1 MGPIPEIKRPQARKQ
16 LQIINYLSF
25 NLYYAFSGGFV
36 QMDKGGQQIYIIDP
50 RKEQTKGRDVLS
62 MNIAAAKAVANIVK
76 STLGP
81 RGMDK
86 MLVNPL
92 GDITITNDGA
102 TILHDISIE
111 HPTAKMLVEVA
122 KSLESSAGDGTTSA
136 VVFTGALLEKAEGLI
151 ENGVHPS
158 VVVKGYRLA
167 AEKAVEILEDL
178 AVTAG
183 EGDRDLLV
191 KTARTSITG
200 KASEKY
206 SRLIS
211 ELCVDAVL
219 AIHEDGKA
227 DLKHII
233 LTKDI
238 GRRVEDTEYV
248 EGVVLDKVALDK
260 NFSLK
265 VVNPNI
271 ALIDAPMETEKTAN
285 KAKLQISAV
294 SDIENFLKQED
305 AALFEMAD
313 HIIRAG
319 ANAVFCSKGM
329 DDKVA
334 AYLQSRGIYATR
346 RVKNDDMQ
354 HLADATGGRPV
365 RNIKELTEKELGH
378 AGLLEQD
385 RDDDQGKTYLRD
397 CKGAK
402 SVSIVLRGG
411 TEHVVDNLERAID
424 DALRVVKCVVED
436 GKVVAGGGAS
446 EMAVALSLRSYAS
459 SVGGREQMAI
469 TAFAEALEEIPRTIA
484 RNAGLDAIDTIL
496 NLRAKHVENK
506 NAGLNILTGAAED
519 MLEKGVVDPL
529 RVKVN
534 SIKAGSETAAM
545 VLRVDSMLRAQSSSM
560 QDVKPEHMASTYDG
574 MSAPGLN
581 MRR

>member
-1 MGPIPEIKRPQARKQ
+1 
-16 LQIINYLSF
+16 
-25 NLYYAFSGGFV
+25 
-36 QMDKGGQQIYIIDP
+36 MDKGGQPIFIIDP
-50 RKEQTKGRDVLS
+50 RKEQTKGKDALS

-102 TILHDISIE
+102 TILHDMSIE
-111 HPTAKMLVEVA
+111 HPTAKMIVEVSQ
-122 KSLESSAGDGTTSA
+122 SLESSAGDGTTSA

-151 ENGVHPS
+151 ERGVHPS
-158 VVVKGYRLA
+158 VIVRGYRLA
-167 AEKAVEILEDL
+167 AEKAVEVFENL
-178 AVTAG
+178 AVPAG
-183 EGDRDLLV
+183 ENDRALLI

-206 SRLIS
+206 INLIA
-211 ELCVDAVL
+211 EICVDAVL
-219 AIHEDGKA
+219 AIDEKGKA
-227 DLKHII
+227 DLKHVI

-238 GRRVEDTEYV
+238 GGLVEDTEFV
-248 EGVVLDKVALDK
+248 EGVVIDKVALDK
-260 NFSLK
+260 KAPLK
-265 VVNPNI
+265 IVNPKI
-271 ALIDAPMETEKTAN
+271 ALIDTPMETAKTAN
-285 KAKLQISAV
+285 KAKLQISTV
-294 SDIENFLKQED
+294 SDIENFVKQED

-313 HIIRAG
+313 YIIRAG

-329 DDKVA
+329 DDKIA

-346 RVKNDDMQ
+346 RVKNEDMQ
-354 HLADATGGRPV
+354 HLADATGGRPI

-424 DALRVVKCVVED
+424 DALRVAKCVVED

-446 EMAVALSLRSYAS
+446 EMEVALSLRTYAS
-459 SVGGREQMAI
+459 GIGGREQMAI
-469 TAFAEALEEIPRTIA
+469 MAFAEALEEIPRTIA
-484 RNAGLDAIDTIL
+484 KNAGLDTINSIL
-496 NLRAKHVENK
+496 TLRAKHAENK

-534 SIKAGSETAAM
+534 SIKAGSEAATM
-545 VLRVDSMLRAQSSSM
+545 VLRVDSMLRAQRADM
-560 QDVKPEHMASTYDG
+560 QNVRPEHMASTYDG
-574 MSAPGLN
+574 ISAPAIN
-581 MRR
+581 TRR

>member
-1 MGPIPEIKRPQARKQ
+1 
-16 LQIINYLSF
+16 
-25 NLYYAFSGGFV
+25 
-36 QMDKGGQQIYIIDP
+36 MDKGGQPVFIIDP
-50 RKEQTKGRDVLS
+50 NKEQTKGRDALS
-62 MNIAAAKAVANIVK
+62 MNIAAAKAVATIVK

-102 TILHDISIE
+102 TILHDMDIE
-111 HPTAKMLVEVA
+111 HPTAKMIVEVA
-122 KSLESSAGDGTTSA
+122 QSLESSAGDGTTSA
-136 VVFTGALLEKAEGLI
+136 VVFTGALLEKAENLI
-151 ENGVHPS
+151 EKGVHPA

-167 AEKAVEILEDL
+167 AEKAVEMFENL
-178 AVTAG
+178 AVSAG
-183 EGDRDLLV
+183 EEDRNLLV
-191 KTARTSITG
+191 KTASTSITG

-206 SRLIS
+206 NLLIA
-211 ELCVDAVL
+211 ELCVSAVL
-219 AIHEDGKA
+219 AIHEGGKA
-227 DLKHII
+227 DLKHVI
-233 LTKDI
+233 LTKDV
-238 GRRVEDTEYV
+238 GGRVEDTEFV
-248 EGVVLDKVALDK
+248 EGVVIDKVALDK
-260 NFSLK
+260 SSPLK
-265 VVNPNI
+265 IVNPNI
-271 ALIDAPMETEKTAN
+271 ALIDTPMETGKTAN
-285 KAKLQISAV
+285 KAKLQISTV
-294 SDIENFLKQED
+294 SEIENFVKQED
-305 AALFEMAD
+305 ASLFKMAD
-313 HIIRAG
+313 YIIRAG

-329 DDKVA
+329 DDKIA

-365 RNIKELTEKELGH
+365 RNIKELTDKELGH

-385 RDDDQGKTYLRD
+385 RDEDQGKTYLRD
-397 CKGAK
+397 CRGAK

-446 EMAVALSLRSYAS
+446 EMEVALSIRSYAS
-459 SVGGREQMAI
+459 SIGGREQTAI

-484 RNAGLDAIDTIL
+484 RNAGLDAIDSVL
-496 NLRAKHVENK
+496 NLRAKHAENK
-506 NAGLNILTGAAED
+506 NAGLNIQTGAAED

-534 SIKAGSETAAM
+534 AIKAGSEAATM
-545 VLRVDSMLRAQSSSM
+545 VLRVDSMLRAQRADM

-574 MSAPGLN
+574 MSAPALN
-581 MRR
+581 MHR

>member
-1 MGPIPEIKRPQARKQ
+1 
-16 LQIINYLSF
+16 
-25 NLYYAFSGGFV
+25 
-36 QMDKGGQQIYIIDP
+36 MDKGGQPIFIIDP
-50 RKEQTKGRDVLS
+50 RKEQTKGKDVLS

-102 TILHDISIE
+102 TILHDMSIE
-111 HPTAKMLVEVA
+111 HPTAKMIVEVA
-122 KSLESSAGDGTTSA
+122 QSLESSAGDGTTSA

-151 ENGVHPS
+151 ERGVHPA
-158 VVVKGYRLA
+158 VVVRGYRLA
-167 AEKAVEILEDL
+167 AEKAVETFESL

-183 EGDRDLLV
+183 EEDRELLV
-191 KTARTSITG
+191 KTASTSITG

-206 SRLIS
+206 SRLIA

-219 AIHEDGKA
+219 AIHEEGKA
-227 DLKHII
+227 DLKHVI

-238 GRRVEDTEYV
+238 GGTVEKTEFV
-248 EGVVLDKVALDK
+248 EGVVIDKVALDK
-260 NFSLK
+260 NAPLRI
-265 VVNPNI
+265 VNPSI
-271 ALIDAPMETEKTAN
+271 ALIDTPLETAKTAN
-285 KAKLQISAV
+285 KAKLQISDV

-313 HIIRAG
+313 YIIRAG

-329 DDKVA
+329 DDKIA

-354 HLADATGGRPV
+354 HLADATGGRPI
-365 RNIKELTEKELGH
+365 RNIKELTKKELGH

-385 RDDDQGKTYLRD
+385 RDDEQGKTYLRD

-424 DALRVVKCVVED
+424 DALRVAKCVVED

-446 EMAVALSLRSYAS
+446 EMEVALSLRSYAS
-459 SVGGREQMAI
+459 STGGREQMAI

-484 RNAGLDAIDTIL
+484 RNAGLDTINSIL
-496 NLRAKHVENK
+496 DLRAKHAENK
-506 NAGLNILTGAAED
+506 NAGLNIQTGAAED
-519 MLEKGVVDPL
+519 MLEKGIVDPL

-534 SIKAGSETAAM
+534 SIKAGSEAATM
-545 VLRVDSMLRAQSSSM
+545 VLRVDSMLRAQRSEM
-560 QDVKPEHMASTYDG
+560 PDVKPEHMASTYEG
-574 MSAPGLN
+574 MSAPALN

>member
-1 MGPIPEIKRPQARKQ
+1 
-16 LQIINYLSF
+16 
-25 NLYYAFSGGFV
+25 
-36 QMDKGGQQIYIIDP
+36 MDKGGQPIYIIDP
-50 RKEQTKGRDVLS
+50 SKEQTKGRDVLS

-92 GDITITNDGA
+92 GDVTITNDGA
-102 TILHDISIE
+102 TILHDMSIE

-122 KSLESSAGDGTTSA
+122 QSLESSAGDGTTSA

-158 VVVKGYRLA
+158 VVVKGYRFA

-211 ELCVDAVL
+211 ELCVNAVL
-219 AIHEDGKA
+219 AIHEEGKA
-227 DLKHII
+227 DLKNII
-233 LTKDI
+233 ITKDI
-238 GRRVEDTEYV
+238 GRRVEETEYV
-248 EGVVLDKVALDK
+248 EGVVIDKVALDK
-260 NFSLK
+260 NFSLR

-285 KAKLQISAV
+285 KAKLQISNV

-305 AALFEMAD
+305 TALFEMAD

-385 RDDDQGKTYLRD
+385 RDEDQGKTYLRD

-424 DALRVVKCVVED
+424 DALKVVKCVVED

-459 SVGGREQMAI
+459 SIGGREQMAI

-496 NLRAKHVENK
+496 NLRAKHAENK

-534 SIKAGSETAAM
+534 SIKAGFETAAM

-560 QDVKPEHMASTYDG
+560 QDVKPEHMASTYEG

>member
-1 MGPIPEIKRPQARKQ
+1 
-16 LQIINYLSF
+16 
-25 NLYYAFSGGFV
+25 
-36 QMDKGGQQIYIIDP
+36 MDKGGQQIYIIDP

>member
-1 MGPIPEIKRPQARKQ
+1 
-16 LQIINYLSF
+16 
-25 NLYYAFSGGFV
+25 
-36 QMDKGGQQIYIIDP
+36 MDKGGQQIFIIDP
-50 RKEQTKGRDVLS
+50 RKEQTKGKDVLS
-62 MNIAAAKAVANIVK
+62 MNIAAAKAVATIVK

-102 TILHDISIE
+102 TILHDMSIE

-122 KSLESSAGDGTTSA
+122 QSLESSAGDGTTSA
-136 VVFTGALLEKAEGLI
+136 VVFTGALLEKAEGII
-151 ENGVHPS
+151 EKGIHPS
-158 VVVKGYRLA
+158 VVVKGYKLA
-167 AEKAVEILEDL
+167 AEKAVEILETL

-183 EGDRDLLV
+183 EEDRELLI

-206 SRLIS
+206 NRLIA

-219 AIHEDGKA
+219 AIHEEGKA
-227 DLKHII
+227 NLKNII
-233 LTKDI
+233 LSKDI
-238 GRRVEDTEYV
+238 GGLVEKTEFV
-248 EGVVLDKVALDK
+248 EGVVIDKVALDK
-260 NFSLK
+260 NFSLRI
-265 VVNPNI
+265 VNPNI

-285 KAKLQISAV
+285 KAKLQISNV
-294 SDIENFLKQED
+294 SDIENFVKQED
-305 AALFEMAD
+305 AALLEMAD
-313 HIIRAG
+313 YIIRAG

-329 DDKVA
+329 DDKIA

-385 RDDDQGKTYLRD
+385 RDGDQGKTYLRD

-424 DALRVVKCVVED
+424 DALKVVKCVVED

-446 EMAVALSLRSYAS
+446 EMEVALLLRSYAS
-459 SVGGREQMAI
+459 SIGGREQTAI

-484 RNAGLDAIDTIL
+484 RNAGLDTIDTIL
-496 NLRAKHVENK
+496 NLRAKHAENK

-560 QDVKPEHMASTYDG
+560 QDVRPEHMASTYEG
-574 MSAPGLN
+574 MSAPALN

>member
-1 MGPIPEIKRPQARKQ
+1 
-16 LQIINYLSF
+16 
-25 NLYYAFSGGFV
+25 
-36 QMDKGGQQIYIIDP
+36 MDKGGQPIYIIDP
-50 RKEQTKGRDVLS
+50 SKEQTKGRDVLS

-92 GDITITNDGA
+92 GDVTITNDGA
-102 TILHDISIE
+102 TILHDMSIE

-122 KSLESSAGDGTTSA
+122 QSLESSAGDGTTSA

-158 VVVKGYRLA
+158 VVVKGYRFA

-183 EGDRDLLV
+183 EGDRELLV

-206 SRLIS
+206 SHLIA

-219 AIHEDGKA
+219 AIHEEGKA
-227 DLKHII
+227 DLKNII

-238 GRRVEDTEYV
+238 GRRVEDTEFV
-248 EGVVLDKVALDK
+248 EGVVIDKVALDK
-260 NFSLK
+260 NFSHRI
-265 VVNPNI
+265 VNPNI

-285 KAKLQISAV
+285 KAKLQISNV
-294 SDIENFLKQED
+294 SDIENFVKQED

-313 HIIRAG
+313 YIIRAG

-329 DDKVA
+329 DDKIA

-385 RDDDQGKTYLRD
+385 RDEDQGKTYLRD

-424 DALRVVKCVVED
+424 DALKVVKCVVED

-459 SVGGREQMAI
+459 SIGGREQMAI

-484 RNAGLDAIDTIL
+484 RNAGLDAINTIL
-496 NLRAKHVENK
+496 NLRAKHAENK
-506 NAGLNILTGAAED
+506 NAGLNILTGDAED

-560 QDVKPEHMASTYDG
+560 QEVRPEHMASTYEG
-574 MSAPGLN
+574 MSAPALN